1 MIKTDY
7 KPNGTNKSIFSSSR
21 KRSSFPVIIMAMG
34 ALLLAVWGL
43 WAELNDQPSSQDD
56 QMPLSTT
63 NSSLEEITT
72 LDHSNT
78 ETKSNLQE
86 IPLEFQHENK
96 STPTIRPKDTNKSKA
111 KTKQVDNK
119 PTKKIPQ
126 VTQASQTTQKD
137 DINWQQTKIR
147 SGDSM
152 ARLFQRLGFSAT
164 DLHKIISIGKK
175 TSVLKRIKPGKKLG
189 YLKDTAKKLTAIQY
203 SIDRLKTLTVTKT
216 DNQWFAKIEIKDVE
230 IRQANARGTI
240 DSSLF
245 LAGKQAGL
253 TDSMVMELAGIFGWD
268 IDFILDIRKG
278 DQFTAI
284 FEEKFVVGEKIGN
297 GNILAAEF
305 INQGKS
311 FKAVLY
317 TDSSGH
323 SEYYTPRG
331 LSMRKAFL
339 RAPVDFS
346 YISSSFKPR
355 RFHPILKRVQAHNG
369 VDYRAPK
376 GTPVKASGDGKVIV
390 SAYSKYNGHHVF
402 VQHGQKYVTKYL
414 HFTKRKVRRG
424 QRVKQGQI
432 IGYVGA
438 TGLAEAPHLHYEFLV
453 NGVHR
458 NPRTIKLPDAD
469 PINKKEKMRFITET
483 KELVQQLETQS
494 QIYNEK
500 YKNAD

>member
-7 KPNGTNKSIFSSSR
+7 KPKLSDKAIFSSSR
-21 KRSSFPVIIMAMG
+21 KRAALPVIIMAVIAI
-34 ALLLAVWGL
+34 ALAAWGL
-43 WAELNDQPSSQDD
+43 WAEVNEQPANTEQ
-56 QMPLSTT
+56 QMPLSTIDADDST
-63 NSSLEEITT
+63 AILDSSNQQPEKVLKEIQLNFQHDRKQKLESKNQAKQTPTKTKKNSQITT
-72 LDHSNT
+72 
-78 ETKSNLQE
+78 K
-86 IPLEFQHENK
+86 EF
-96 STPTIRPKDTNKSKA
+96 SW
-111 KTKQVDNK
+111 KQ
-119 PTKKIPQ
+119 T
-126 VTQASQTTQKD
+126 A
-137 DINWQQTKIR
+137 IR

-152 ARLFQRLGFSAT
+152 ARLFKRLGFSPT
-164 DLHKIISIGKK
+164 DLHEIISIGKE
-175 TSVLKRIKPGKKLG
+175 TTVLKKIKPGKKLE
-189 YLKDTAKKLTAIQY
+189 YARDKDKALIAIRY
-203 SIDRLKTLTVTKT
+203 PIDRLNTLTVRKSNNVWSAAVVTKS
-216 DNQWFAKIEIKDVE
+216 VE
-230 IRQANARGTI
+230 IRQAIARGSI

-253 TDSMVMELAGIFGWD
+253 TDAMVMELAGIFGWD
-268 IDFILDIRKG
+268 IDFILDIREG

-284 FEEKFVVGEKIGN
+284 YEEKYVEGEKIGN

-311 FKAVLY
+311 FRAVRY
-317 TDSSGH
+317 TDSSNH
-323 SEYYTPRG
+323 SEYYTPEG

-402 VQHGQKYVTKYL
+402 VQHGQKYITKYL

-424 QRVKQGQI
+424 QRVKQGQV

-458 NPRTIKLPDAD
+458 NPRTIKLPDAE
-469 PINKKEKMRFITET
+469 PINSKEKIQFLRVT
-483 KELVQQLETQS
+483 KILVSQLVTQS
-494 QIYNEK
+494 QIYNE
-500 YKNAD
+500 NLLTAD